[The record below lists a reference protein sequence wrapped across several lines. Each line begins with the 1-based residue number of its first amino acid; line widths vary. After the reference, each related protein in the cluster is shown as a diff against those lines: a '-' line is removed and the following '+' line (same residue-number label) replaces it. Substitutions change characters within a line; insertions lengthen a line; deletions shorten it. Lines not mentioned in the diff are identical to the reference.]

1 MKGYALSVAPE
12 SESATSEDNG
22 TPKSNLDDIPIDPAL
37 MDWAD
42 TQQIFTEQNGMYQ
55 EIVSSIAFQALE
67 FPQLVETDHFMRE
80 YSQGP
85 QGDPFAPQ
93 PQPVFF
99 QPSLDQPQ
107 LLPSQK
113 SMKRKRK
120 QKRDSL
126 CDSCSGDDAANKDG
140 EPEIMLSCI
149 DCGRN
154 WWHGSCFD
162 PPVETPE
169 GDWFCSECSQN
180 PHLHPETNGQYDLSN
195 HGGTIFD
202 DSTEIPLRAA
212 SVASSSRP
220 QPTQATSKMASSRRK
235 GKAPKMIALPVGIT
249 DDEELDVNAEI
260 RTTPL
265 RRTRTKP
272 MQSLKKGKGS
282 ALDQSD
288 DDLVTSAARHPK
300 RMRLPIQSPVV
311 NMPRV
316 RLRLT
321 QKGKGKAKAREEEE
335 LKGLFDEVLGED
347 ERDISRTV
355 ILQSDKQRFERSR
368 AVADEKLAPRP
379 RRFSENPEDEP
390 VAGPSS
396 RPLRSSTLN
405 QISFSATSNSPA
417 PSTPGGPI
425 AANTDPPTL
434 RIRSIRFGAFEI
446 KTWYDAPFPE
456 EYANIPDG
464 RLWICEFCLKYMKSK
479 FGAVR
484 HRMKCKA
491 KHPPGDEIY
500 RDGSVSIF
508 EVDGRKNKI
517 YCQNLCLLSKMYL
530 DHKSLFY
537 DVEPF
542 LFYVM
547 TEVDDVGARFVGYFS
562 KEKRSPKDYNVSCI
576 MTLPVRQRQGWGNL
590 LIDFSYLLS
599 KKEQRTG
606 SPEKPLSALGALGY
620 KNYWSLS
627 LMRYLETAPENPRLG
642 DISAATSMTI
652 EDIYNTLVQQNMISS
667 RPVTPPSVRP
677 SPGQSIKYIKGRR
690 GGSVAR
696 RNLQRTIT
704 NNSERNQLDDDR
716 GSNDNPHSVLEGPFI
731 APKEYEIAWDP
742 EVVQNYLQKWEAKG
756 YLKLR
761 AEKLKWSPFLLIRA
775 GPTGEVGV
783 VKKTEAKEAVGTG
796 ASTNTNGLTALTT
809 MEVNGASRGFDT
821 PLSLFDDDNVLNA
834 AEMEVSDLSKS
845 PAQSVFLSPLE
856 LPSYEQPSL
865 NDRTGPS
872 DNPTP
877 SKADS
882 TTDRELSPALRH
894 RKGRLNGSNSN
905 SATITCSTGEIIA
918 DDDGLIEP
926 EGALP
931 KLKPLRNRA
940 VAVASDD
947 SGVFSGGPIPEEL
960 KVIGRR
966 SRSPRKQGRVENS
979 ADTDIQSVSPVFV
992 SIPSATDSLEDDD
1005 DKGDAILKGSES
1017 EEATAATS
1025 LLSLLHSKP
1034 VVFAASNGG
1043 AGADIGHGSQLNAQ
1057 TQDDYDIKVEDLD
1070 VGSRHS
1076 IPSDVTVSGSDTHPA
1091 RIENK
1096 VDEQI
1101 DVEMVDVQ
1109 EEDGDLD
1116 ADGSVDDGDAQ
1127 TNRLRTTACDPDQ
1140 PGMPV
1145 GQVRRY
1151 NFPFLNAFLSL
1162 CISDTT
1168 MQYGHLGMGE
1178 RRDSGMD
1185 NGSTSHVPSL
1195 NQALGH
1201 NHGHIGSAFSRAHAQ
1216 DYRVSPSPPV
1226 HSQQNGQPAQQ
1237 PKENYLGYSV
1247 PSASQV
1253 KRKHLTDGVLS
1264 QTNSKRRREAEDAVD
1279 SFDDPG
1285 GQGAKH
1291 WTDEEKSKLFKW
1303 LMGPGQDDHWN
1314 SLRATK
1320 NSCLRECAHEVFG
1333 SKKTYQALKGCY
1345 ERNFNLFKQI
1355 HTFEN
1360 YVGATGSLELSPNL
1374 SESDSLREYERRLA
1388 SARKAGCDVG
1398 NLSARTIDQW
1408 HRNGWYDLFFSR
1420 WNGDPA
1426 TTRSTN
1432 SRLIHNQS
1440 NGTSGAPHDDTD
1452 DNDDHGLDFSE
1463 PLTVNSASGMS
1474 HDRSSSLAM
1483 SFLNPSNMQHAPP
1496 ISPHTSSNLSLSSVP
1511 SASPSSSDQAVV
1523 NLTVTQSMVNS
1534 YLQFLQVQTQTSKMK
1549 LEYMRKRE
1557 EREERDSQQRRE
1569 LERLKMDREKA
1580 EFDHKQSS
1588 ANTKQKAD
1596 RAIELL
1602 GNDKVD
1608 ATVKHAASEFLKR
1621 LFASD

>member
-1 MKGYALSVAPE
+1 MRASALLLVPE
-12 SESATSEDNG
+12 SEPATSDDHG
-22 TPKSNLDDIPIDPAL
+22 TPTSNLDDIPIDPTL
-37 MDWAD
+37 MDSPD
-42 TQQIFTEQNGMYQ
+42 RQSMYFEQNGLFH
-55 EIVSSIAFQALE
+55 EISKDHNEEPEEGQSAQF
-67 FPQLVETDHFMRE
+67 VESERFVRE
-80 YSQGP
+80 YSEGP

-99 QPSLDQPQ
+99 QPPFDQPQ

-120 QKRDSL
+120 QKRDTL
-126 CDSCSGDDAANKDG
+126 CDACSGDDSGNKDG
-140 EPEIMLSCI
+140 EPEIMLSCV

-169 GDWFCSECSQN
+169 GDWFCSECSDDA
-180 PHLHPETNGQYDLSN
+180 HLHADVNGHYDFFSNKDQTNV
-195 HGGTIFD
+195 D
-202 DSTEIPLRAA
+202 DSTENPMRA
-212 SVASSSRP
+212 
-220 QPTQATSKMASSRRK
+220 SKR
-235 GKAPKMIALPVGIT
+235 GKAPKVLQFPVSIT
-249 DDEELDVNAEI
+249 DDELEVNVETRI
-260 RTTPL
+260 TPL
-265 RRTRTKP
+265 RRTRTKS
-272 MQSLKKGKGS
+272 MQSPKKGKGP

-288 DDLVTSAARHPK
+288 DELVTPTTRQPK
-300 RMRLPIQSPVV
+300 RMRIRLQSPVQSHA
-311 NMPRV
+311 NIPKV

-321 QKGKGKAKAREEEE
+321 QKGKGKAKEREEEE
-335 LKGLFDEVLGED
+335 SKGLFDEVLGED
-347 ERDISRTV
+347 ERDTSRTV

-368 AVADEKLAPRP
+368 AIAEEKLAPRP
-379 RRFSENPEDEP
+379 RRFSENLEDES

-396 RPLRSSTLN
+396 RPLRSTTLN
-405 QISFSATSNSPA
+405 QIPSSATSNSPA

-425 AANTDPPTL
+425 TSNNDPPTL
-434 RIRSIRFGAFEI
+434 RIRSIRFGAYEI

-500 RDGSVSIF
+500 RDGHVSIF

-620 KNYWSLS
+620 RNYWTLS
-627 LMRYLETAPENPRLG
+627 LMRYLETAPKNLCLE
-642 DISAATSMTI
+642 DISIVTSMTI

-667 RPVTPPSVRP
+667 RPVSAPPVRP
-677 SPGQSIKYIKGRR
+677 SPGQSIKYIRGRR

-696 RNLQRTIT
+696 RNLQRTLT
-704 NNSERNQLDDDR
+704 TTSERNQPDDNKN
-716 GSNDNPHSVLEGPFI
+716 SNDNHHAPTGPFI
-731 APKEYEIAWDP
+731 APKEYEITWDP
-742 EVVQNYLQKWEAKG
+742 EVVKNYLQNWEAKG
-756 YLKLR
+756 YLRLR
-761 AEKLKWSPFLLIRA
+761 AEKLKWSPFLLVRTGA
-775 GPTGEVGV
+775 GQVGI

-796 ASTNTNGLTALTT
+796 TSAEENGLSAL
-809 MEVNGASRGFDT
+809 MVASRETDT
-821 PLSLFDDDNVLNA
+821 PLSLFDDDNVVNA
-834 AEMEVSDLSKS
+834 AEMEVLDLSEPSAKYPSSQSLES
-845 PAQSVFLSPLE
+845 PSS
-856 LPSYEQPSL
+856 EQPFT
-865 NDRTGPS
+865 NGRTRSPGTL
-872 DNPTP
+872 TP
-877 SKADS
+877 FKRDS
-882 TTDRELSPALRH
+882 TSDRELSPSLRH
-894 RKGRLNGSNSN
+894 GKNRINESFTSSTLPPSDLVKRVTKRSSKNS
-905 SATITCSTGEIIA
+905 SAGTPQPCTSVDNKLKQPEVTLPA
-918 DDDGLIEP
+918 LAMKSRQLRDDDGWVSLEDTVQG
-926 EGALP
+926 EVNG
-931 KLKPLRNRA
+931 N
-940 VAVASDD
+940 
-947 SGVFSGGPIPEEL
+947 
-960 KVIGRR
+960 GRR
-966 SRSPRKQGRVENS
+966 SRSPRKRRRVGSSPEV
-979 ADTDIQSVSPVFV
+979 QSDSHVSV
-992 SIPSATDSLEDDD
+992 SIPCTTDSMEDGGDGDEVLE
-1005 DKGDAILKGSES
+1005 GSES

-1034 VVFAASNGG
+1034 VVSVGLNGDA
-1043 AGADIGHGSQLNAQ
+1043 AGADMGHGPQPN
-1057 TQDDYDIKVEDLD
+1057 TKFHEYDIKVEDTD

-1076 IPSDVTVSGSDTHPA
+1076 IPSDVTVLGSDTQSVTVT
-1091 RIENK
+1091 K
-1096 VDEQI
+1096 VDEKL

-1109 EEDGDLD
+1109 GGDEDLD
-1116 ADGSVDDGDAQ
+1116 ADGSVDDGDELIMIISLVWFQNKLSA
-1127 TNRLRTTACDPDQ
+1127 NEPPADHRLRPRPARDASR
-1140 PGMPV
+1140 PV
-1145 GQVRRY
+1145 
-1151 NFPFLNAFLSL
+1151 
-1162 CISDTT
+1162 
-1168 MQYGHLGMGE
+1168 MQYGHMGMGE
-1178 RRDSGMD
+1178 RRDSGMG
-1185 NGSTSHVPSL
+1185 NGSTVSSL

-1201 NHGHIGSAFSRAHAQ
+1201 NHNHISSTYSRTHPQ
-1216 DYRVSPSPPV
+1216 EYRVSPSPPL
-1226 HSQQNGQPAQQ
+1226 HPQQNGQPAQQ
-1237 PKENYLGYSV
+1237 PKENYMGYGV
-1247 PSASQV
+1247 PSAAQV
-1253 KRKHLTDGVLS
+1253 KRKHLNDGVLS
-1264 QTNSKRRREAEDAVD
+1264 QTNTKRRRDAEDAEG
-1279 SFDDPG
+1279 FDDPS

-1355 HTFEN
+1355 HIFETFLGGN
-1360 YVGATGSLELSPNL
+1360 GSLELNANL
-1374 SESDSLREYERRLA
+1374 SEADSLREYERRLA
-1388 SARKAGCDVG
+1388 GARKAGCDVG
-1398 NLSARTIDQW
+1398 NITARTIDQW
-1408 HRNGWYDLFFSR
+1408 HRNGWYGLFYLR

-1426 TTRSTN
+1426 TTRTAN
-1432 SRLIHNQS
+1432 SRLIHTQS
-1440 NGTSGAPHDDTD
+1440 NDPGGVAHDDTD
-1452 DNDDHGLDFSE
+1452 DNEDHGLDFSE
-1463 PLTVNSASGMS
+1463 PLSTGSPSFSSTSTLSSANTASSTVT
-1474 HDRSSSLAM
+1474 SS
-1483 SFLNPSNMQHAPP
+1483 
-1496 ISPHTSSNLSLSSVP
+1496 TSSNSNPSSSTSASSLSST
-1511 SASPSSSDQAVV
+1511 SSTISPSSDQAVV
-1523 NLTVTQSMVNS
+1523 NLTITQSMVSS
-1534 YLQFLQVQTQTSKMK
+1534 YIQYLQVQTQTSKMK

-1569 LERLKMDREKA
+1569 LERLKLDREKA

-1608 ATVKHAASEFLKR
+1608 VTVKQAASEFLKR